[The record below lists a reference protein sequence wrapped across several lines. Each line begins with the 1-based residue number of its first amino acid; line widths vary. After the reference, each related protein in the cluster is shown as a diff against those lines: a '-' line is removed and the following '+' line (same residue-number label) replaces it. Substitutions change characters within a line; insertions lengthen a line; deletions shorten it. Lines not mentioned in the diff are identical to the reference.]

1 MKERYLRSVQALLD
15 CPEAERER
23 LLRRQESAMTAYL
36 ADEPEATEADL
47 LAAFGTPEDCAA
59 RLLAECDPAA
69 LAAERGRKRR
79 RSRALAAVLAVLLVL
94 ALALAGYLW
103 SNGGLV
109 IIETTHYETIPE
121 DFPTGGMGSVT
132 YEYED

>member
-23 LLRRQESAMTAYL
+23 LLRRQDSAMTAYL

-59 RLLAECDPAA
+59 RCWRRAT
-69 LAAERGRKRR
+69 RR
-79 RSRALAAVLAVLLVL
+79 RWRLSAGGSGGGGAPRPLCWRYCWSWPSPWRVTSGPTAV
-94 ALALAGYLW
+94 W
-103 SNGGLV
+103 
-109 IIETTHYETIPE
+109 
-121 DFPTGGMGSVT
+121 
-132 YEYED
+132 